1 MFGKKKINKE
11 KEKDISQM
19 RPESEYELAVNK
31 FNLIENYRGL
41 RSAQQIKDANWLDDY
56 FLQRR
61 KDEEFKKW
69 FHANKPYIDELGEI
83 MYKHFRA
90 GAKMFEMLYVGDN
103 ETHVAYGEREFHRD
117 FLVRLLKNYGYTVMD
132 DLWNGRRVKLCIKYK
147 D

>member
-90 GAKMFEMLYVGDN
+90 GAKMFEMLYVGDD
-103 ETHVAYGEREFHRD
+103 ETHVAYGKREFHRD

-132 DLWNGRRVKLCIKYK
+132 DLWNGKRVKLCIKYK

>member
-56 FLQRR
+56 FLQR
-61 KDEEFKKW
+61 KNVNILADDFYEEDTPKS
-69 FHANKPYIDELGEI
+69 NI
-83 MYKHFRA
+83 
-90 GAKMFEMLYVGDN
+90 
-103 ETHVAYGEREFHRD
+103 
-117 FLVRLLKNYGYTVMD
+117 
-132 DLWNGRRVKLCIKYK
+132 
-147 D
+147 